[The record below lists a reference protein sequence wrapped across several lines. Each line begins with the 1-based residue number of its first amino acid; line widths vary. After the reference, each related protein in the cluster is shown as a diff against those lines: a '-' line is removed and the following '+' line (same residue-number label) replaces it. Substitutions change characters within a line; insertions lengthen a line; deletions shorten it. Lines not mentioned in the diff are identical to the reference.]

1 MAKQITLQT
10 VLDPCAGPIMGA
22 SDRLQQ
28 VVWNLLTN
36 AVKFTPR
43 QGRVQV
49 HLRKV
54 NSHIAIIVSDTGEG
68 IVPELL
74 PHLFERFRQG
84 DSSASRRHGGLG
96 IGLSLVR
103 LLVEL
108 HGGTVEAA
116 SAGAGMGSTFTVK
129 LPVSL
134 LQSEGRE
141 SADLAA
147 AHTVS
152 EVSLRGLRILVVDD
166 DADSLEVAGLILVH
180 AGAEVRMGTSTP
192 EAIAILEAWW
202 PDVLIADIEMPNE
215 DGFSLLRRA
224 RALSAARGIG
234 LPALALTAYGRAE
247 DRVRVLAAG
256 FNFHLA
262 KPVDPAELALV
273 VASLAGRTG

>member
-1 MAKQITLQT
+1 
-10 VLDPCAGPIMGA
+10 
-22 SDRLQQ
+22 
-28 VVWNLLTN
+28 
-36 AVKFTPR
+36 
-43 QGRVQV
+43 
-49 HLRKV
+49 
-54 NSHIAIIVSDTGEG
+54 
-68 IVPELL
+68 L

-129 LPVSL
+129 LPVPL

-141 SADLAA
+141 STDLAA
-147 AHTVS
+147 ADTVS
-152 EVSLRGLRILVVDD
+152 QVSLRGLRILAVDD
-166 DADSLEVAGLILVH
+166 DADSLEVAGLILVRT
-180 AGAEVRMGTSTP
+180 GAEVRLCTSTP

-202 PDVLIADIEMPNE
+202 PDVLIADIEMPDE

-262 KPVDPAELALV
+262 KPVDPAELALA